1 MINNIFVFIYSV
13 VFLFNHSFAR
23 DWCSSN
29 TFESLLECLL
39 EEKNHRGMEWSAILN
54 QRIEC
59 SKKGDCTPK
68 PWDIF
73 DSKIRLARNYA
84 KCMKKI
90 AIAKESWNETE
101 LKKLVALAYRRCRK
115 DLADNWPDSVK
126 PPNHLIVLPRRRS
139 WIKLTWN
146 FKSFWRESWT
156 SGIQLSQVQ
165 MSTSLWRLECKKKN
179 RKVLN

>member
-1 MINNIFVFIYSV
+1 M
-13 VFLFNHSFAR
+13 FLFNHSFAR

-115 DLADNWPDSVK
+115 DLADNFSDSVK
-126 PPNHLIVLPRRRS
+126 PNHLPLLARDRS
-139 WIKLTWN
+139 
-146 FKSFWRESWT
+146 
-156 SGIQLSQVQ
+156 
-165 MSTSLWRLECKKKN
+165 
-179 RKVLN
+179 

>member
-139 WIKLTWN
+139 
-146 FKSFWRESWT
+146 
-156 SGIQLSQVQ
+156 
-165 MSTSLWRLECKKKN
+165 
-179 RKVLN
+179 